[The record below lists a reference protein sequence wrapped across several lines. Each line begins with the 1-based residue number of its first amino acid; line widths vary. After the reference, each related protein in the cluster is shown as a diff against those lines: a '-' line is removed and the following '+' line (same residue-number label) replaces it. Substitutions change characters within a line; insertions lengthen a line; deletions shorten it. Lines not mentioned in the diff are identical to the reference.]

1 MSESTTQKPIARD
14 AITGDTITGDT
25 ATQNPAIDGALYAQ
39 IVESSSDAIVTTDLE
54 GFITYWNNA
63 ATRLY
68 GLSATQMIGQ
78 GFTSLVPGAL
88 HSEYH
93 AHRWRI
99 SAGIRT
105 DPWFTRHS
113 LPQGRQLEMR
123 VAMSALLSPE
133 GLPSGIA
140 YFISPTSSSSLVREA
155 LFAHGSNLSSVT
167 DLSMQLLE
175 DSEHTRIET
184 ESQHRMLIENAVDYA
199 LFSLSLEGRV
209 KTWNLGA
216 QRLHGYRSDDILGQH
231 LDVFYAPEARQQQLA
246 RHALETA
253 LREGRFEDHGTR
265 VRKNGTQ
272 FWAQMTIAA
281 MRNPLGQVTGYIV
294 VLRDLSEQRESLER
308 QRLLSDS
315 IEHNPDCVLITDADL
330 QQPGPRILYA
340 NPSFERMSGYR
351 LDEIL
356 GQTPRLFQG
365 PDTDQLMLKR
375 LRTALKQK
383 RIFVAETT
391 NYRRDGG
398 SYRVRWQIAP
408 IFDNAGEVTHF
419 VSLQRN
425 LSAQQP
431 SSGNQSSLPEII
443 RVLDFTVS
451 GGPLLP
457 GTGLRGRL
465 EDVGGAGS
473 LVQMF
478 SVTNPSGALV
488 LDSQIRLHLHSG
500 RIVHIDHPHL
510 TGMEAAVSAFAMQA
524 GSFEFTALT
533 HPPES
538 ALEINP
544 LTVAIKLARR
554 NEEAKHSGEWP
565 APQQDPS
572 SQTAL
577 ATQGL
582 LLLPT
587 LEVAVTF
594 ASSIGLEH
602 FEAQLQSDPSWT
614 GQRVVLIGRGF
625 RVVAI
630 QGTLGELPE
639 QIKRA

>member
-1 MSESTTQKPIARD
+1 MPESTV
-14 AITGDTITGDT
+14 
-25 ATQNPAIDGALYAQ
+25 QNPATDSTLYAQ
-39 IVESSSDAIVTTDLE
+39 IVESSSEAIVTTDLE

-78 GFTSLVPGAL
+78 GFTSLVPVDL
-88 HSEYH
+88 DSEYH
-93 AHRWRI
+93 ARRWRI

-105 DPWFTRHS
+105 EAWFTRHQLPHGRS
-113 LPQGRQLEMR
+113 LEVRI
-123 VAMSALLSPE
+123 AMSALLDSNGVPV
-133 GLPSGIA
+133 GIA
-140 YFISPTSSSSLVREA
+140 YFISPTSSSALVRQA
-155 LFAHGSNLSSVT
+155 LNAHSDSLSSVT

-175 DSEHTRIET
+175 DSEQTRFET
-184 ESQHRMLIENAVDYA
+184 ESQHRLLIENAVDYA

-209 KTWNLGA
+209 KMWNLGA
-216 QRLHGYRSDDILGQH
+216 QRLHGYRSEDILGQH
-231 LDVFYAPEARQQQLA
+231 LDVFYPPEARQQQLA
-246 RHALETA
+246 RHALATA
-253 LREGRFEDHGTR
+253 LREGRFEDHTTQ
-265 VRKNGTQ
+265 VRQNGTQ

-281 MRNPLGQVTGYIV
+281 MRDALGQISGYVV
-294 VLRDLSEQRESLER
+294 VLRDLSEQRQLLER

-315 IEHNPDCVLITDADL
+315 VEDNPDCVLITDADL
-330 QQPGPRILYA
+330 EQPGPRILYA

-351 LDEIL
+351 LEDIL

-365 PDTDQLMLKR
+365 PDTDPQMLKR
-375 LRTALKQK
+375 LRTALQQK

-391 NYRRDGG
+391 NYHRDGG

-408 IFDNAGEVTHF
+408 IFDDAGQVTHF

-425 LSAQQP
+425 ISAQQP
-431 SSGNQSSLPEII
+431 SSTRSSFPELI
-443 RVLDFTVS
+443 RLLNFTVS
-451 GGPLLP
+451 EPPSLP
-457 GTGLRGRL
+457 GAGLRGRL

-488 LDSQIRLHLHSG
+488 LENQIRIHLHGG

-510 TGMEAAVSAFAMQA
+510 TGMEAAVSAFEVDT
-524 GSFEFTALT
+524 GSFEFTALR

-538 ALEINP
+538 TVKINP
-544 LTVAIKLARR
+544 LNVALEVARC
-554 NEEAKHSGEWP
+554 NDSATGPVPLPDP
-565 APQQDPS
+565 A
-572 SQTAL
+572 SQTATT
-577 ATQGL
+577 TQGL
-582 LLLPT
+582 LILPT

-594 ASSIGLEH
+594 ASSVGLEH
-602 FEAQLQSDPSWT
+602 FQAELQSDPSWT

-630 QGTLGELPE
+630 KGTLSDLPA
-639 QIKRA
+639 QIKRATYRQFHVD